1 MIQITKQDLVQLDI
15 GDWANLPQAELDEQ
29 VKRVHKLS
37 RFSTWLLPQLVA
49 HFGTWQIYDNG
60 REMVTKNCVTN
71 QQRAFYRLA
80 MTTRSNI
87 LDNQVKN
94 PEYGQLTPLILLG
107 FKRHRGIS
115 YENWRDYPGL
125 DWILEPKL
133 YTAVVNQAKLDIS
146 TERLLELQTIGLTIK
161 SSTVDPSKIGTL
173 HKASSAYGLNGL
185 QGTELDG
192 LDKLTQMLL
201 CQTWLAHPQN
211 RRETMI
217 LDPNNWDSMPQPL
230 VEWQPVASVVN
241 KTNLK
246 FSRPLPWATV

>member
-1 MIQITKQDLVQLDI
+1 MIQITKQDINQLDI
-15 GDWANLPQAELDEQ
+15 GSWANLPQAEFDEL

-49 HFGTWQIYDNG
+49 YFGTWQLYDNG

-71 QQRAFYRLA
+71 QQRALYRLA

-107 FKRHRGIS
+107 FKRHRGIN
-115 YENWRDYPGL
+115 YEHWRDYPGL

-146 TERLLELQTIGLTIK
+146 TDRLLELQTIGLTIK

-173 HKASSAYGLNGL
+173 NKAESHHGLNGL
-185 QGTELDG
+185 QGTELDC

-217 LDPNNWDSMPQPL
+217 LNPHNWDSMPQPL
-230 VEWQPVASVVN
+230 VEWQPVASVQKVTSL
-241 KTNLK
+241 KT
-246 FSRPLPWATV
+246 SRPLPWATV